1 MTNWAD
7 VLTGTLAGAVA
18 QLDPER
24 PPEGL
29 GRLVLMFVLA
39 LAVTAPFAVRT
50 VRKVRAGTWGRRGGA
65 ADDAT
70 TDDAPED
77 VPEETDEARLED
89 LIDAIKVPFSP
100 AEADALLTEYPTLVH
115 QIIAFSDA
123 DENFIR
129 PCGAAASNG

>member
-1 MTNWAD
+1 MVARVASWPVTNWAD

-70 TDDAPED
+70 TDDAPEA

-89 LIDAIKVPFSP
+89 LIDAIR
-100 AEADALLTEYPTLVH
+100 ALEGDRTGRAFVLVH
-115 QIIAFSDA
+115 
-123 DENFIR
+123 R
-129 PCGAAASNG
+129 HLT